1 MSGSKPGD
9 VPIERTS
16 VERGRSEAAAAEPS
30 EAAAF
35 RAALATSPIF
45 SQLPDA
51 ERESLLE
58 TGKLQRLEAGKLVF
72 RSGDPATQVF
82 CVLTGSVTIETADSR
97 AVLNRLGSGEM
108 FGEIGVI
115 EDCCRT
121 ASVRAAEPCALLA
134 IDQADFL
141 RAARVAS
148 RHRRPPG
155 GVARAAPQS
164 PDGDRRNLLRG
175 ACDGARRV
183 VADFARSLRRA
194 GTWQNRGGD
203 ENPDVR

>member
-9 VPIERTS
+9 APIERTS
-16 VERGRSEAAAAEPS
+16 VERGRLEAAVAEPS

-45 SQLPDA
+45 SQLPEA

-58 TGKLQRLEAGKLVF
+58 TGKVQRVEAGKLVF

-82 CVLTGSVTIETADSR
+82 CVLTGSVTVETADSR

-121 ASVRAAEPCALLA
+121 ASVRAAEVCALLA

-141 RAARVAS
+141 GLLVSHPGIGVRLVASLARRLNHLTEIVGTCCAAHVTARVA
-148 RHRRPPG
+148 
-155 GVARAAPQS
+155 
-164 PDGDRRNLLRG
+164 
-175 ACDGARRV
+175 
-183 VADFARSLRRA
+183 
-194 GTWQNRGGD
+194 
-203 ENPDVR
+203 